1 MKKILTIAA
10 IADIHF
16 GSDFTQTLGLSSA
29 LKKYFIGKLQES
41 PPDIIVI
48 GGDLFD
54 KKLSVNSPEA
64 VLCNDFIVLLSSLFP
79 KTYILLI
86 KGTRAHDLNQLSLFK
101 PLVGEYFRIYESVT
115 IDYILDMK
123 LLIIPEEYYPKKE
136 VYIPYLEVA
145 EPYDWVFFHG
155 LFTHAGSYAKAS
167 NMNKI
172 NFSWEDFKDNVYGRV
187 VGGHIHKSISYKN
200 IDYINSFDRWQHG
213 EEEAKGY
220 LLYTYDKEAKKV
232 LSKEFVENKGA
243 FKYITLRYKDIAGLK
258 TEELIELLDK
268 TAKTVKSL
276 HIKIEKDDAITE
288 DVLHVLVTISLNI
301 PNLSIDKKSQMH
313 LAEDNISV
321 EKQKELQERKSEIAK
336 YDKLTFEEITIKFAK
351 EKFGKVVSEDCIK
364 DTLRTS

>member
-1 MKKILTIAA
+1 MKKILKIAA

-16 GSDFTQTLGLSSA
+16 GADFTQTLGLSSA
-29 LKKYFIGKLQES
+29 LKKYFLTPLQTS
-41 PPDIIVI
+41 PPDILVI

-64 VLCNDFIVLLSSLFP
+64 VLCNDFIVSLTTLFP

-101 PLVGEYFRIYESVT
+101 SHINEYFRIYETVT
-115 IDYILDMK
+115 VDYLLGMK

-136 VYIPYLEVA
+136 VYIPYLEVT

-172 NFSWEDFKDNVYGRV
+172 SFSWEDFKENVYGRV

-213 EEEAKGY
+213 EEEPKGY
-220 LLYTYDKEAKKV
+220 LIYTYDSEAKKV
-232 LSKEFVENKGA
+232 LSKDFIENKDA
-243 FKYITLRYKDIAGLK
+243 FRYLTIPFKDIVVLK
-258 TEELIELLDK
+258 TEELIEKLD
-268 TAKTVKSL
+268 TASHRVKSL
-276 HIKIEKDDAITE
+276 RIKIDKDDPLT
-288 DVLHVLVTISLNI
+288 DDMLHVLLTISLNI

-313 LAEDNISV
+313 LTEDSISV
-321 EKQKELQERKSEIAK
+321 EKQKELKERKDEIAK
-336 YDKLTFEEITIKFAK
+336 YDKLTFEEITIKYAK
-351 EKFGKVVSEDCIK
+351 EKFGTILSEDGIK
-364 DTLRTS
+364 EALRTS